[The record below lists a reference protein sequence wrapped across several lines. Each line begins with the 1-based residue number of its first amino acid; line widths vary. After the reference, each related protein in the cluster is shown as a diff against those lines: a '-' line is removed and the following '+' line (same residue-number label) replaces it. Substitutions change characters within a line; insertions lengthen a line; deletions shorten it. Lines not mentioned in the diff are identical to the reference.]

1 MQIIPA
7 RIHYTAIKVLRNT
20 SILGRV
26 LMRTYQLRALLTT
39 MQTGTY
45 AGAAERL
52 HLSDSSAVRK
62 QVRAL
67 EKELQVPLI
76 ERSDGQIRPTT
87 AANALVPHLLRILA
101 SESAIHSM
109 LVERRAM
116 RHAPHAS

>member
-1 MQIIPA
+1 
-7 RIHYTAIKVLRNT
+7 
-20 SILGRV
+20 
-26 LMRTYQLRALLTT
+26 MRTYQLRALLTT

-101 SESAIHSM
+101 SESAIHSL

-116 RHAPHAS
+116 RHAPRAS